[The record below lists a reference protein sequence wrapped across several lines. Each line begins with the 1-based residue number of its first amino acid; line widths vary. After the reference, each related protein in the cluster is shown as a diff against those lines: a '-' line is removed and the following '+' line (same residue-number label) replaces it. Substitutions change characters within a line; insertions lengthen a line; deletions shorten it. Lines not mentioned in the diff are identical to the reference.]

1 MRKFFS
7 IFLKQQKTH
16 CDECGKPL
24 LVNSYKDG
32 ESELCGLRCLEIKRL
47 KRSAGMQSSWL
58 IGAIILSI
66 FMVCFA
72 VTPKARAQHQGHDL
86 HHDNA
91 YSKWMQNKPNET
103 LSCCNKKDYDKGS
116 GDCYPTEAELRGS
129 GKDIQ
134 WWAKR
139 DTGEWIPIPESKIIR
154 ERNPDLSGVT
164 AHICEQNG
172 KVLCFVGKV
181 GSL

>member
-1 MRKFFS
+1 MKK
-7 IFLKQQKTH
+7 L
-16 CDECGKPL
+16 DVL
-24 LVNSYKDG
+24 LVAF
-32 ESELCGLRCLEIKRL
+32 C
-47 KRSAGMQSSWL
+47 
-58 IGAIILSI
+58 ILA
-66 FMVCFA
+66 FA
-72 VTPKARAQHQGHDL
+72 VSVGVSRKAYSQSHEGHDL

-103 LSCCNKKDYDKGS
+103 LSCCNKKDYEKGS

-139 DTGEWIPIPESKIIR
+139 DTGDWIPIPDSKIIR